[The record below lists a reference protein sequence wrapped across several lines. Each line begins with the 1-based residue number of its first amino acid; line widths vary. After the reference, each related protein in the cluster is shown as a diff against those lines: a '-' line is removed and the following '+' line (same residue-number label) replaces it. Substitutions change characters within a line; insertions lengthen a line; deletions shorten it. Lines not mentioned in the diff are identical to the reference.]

1 MNNQKLLNITTGLVK
16 KDFDITAAEE
26 FFISEE
32 ALEKALS
39 ERLLFMIEHELEQLF
54 AILYRLDVSE
64 QKVHAALKMENEIP
78 GAVAVAR
85 LIISRQKEK
94 AITRMEYSQ
103 EETDFEDDVT
113 AW

>member
-1 MNNQKLLNITTGLVK
+1 
-16 KDFDITAAEE
+16 
-26 FFISEE
+26 
-32 ALEKALS
+32 
-39 ERLLFMIEHELEQLF
+39 
-54 AILYRLDVSE
+54 
-64 QKVHAALKMENEIP
+64 MENEIP

>member
-1 MNNQKLLNITTGLVK
+1 MNNQKLLNITTDLVK
-16 KDFDITAAEE
+16 KDFDMSLSEDRLITEAE
-26 FFISEE
+26 
-32 ALEKALS
+32 LEKALA
-39 ERLLFMIEHELEQLF
+39 ERISYMIEHELEQLF

-94 AITRMEYSQ
+94 AFTRMEYSQ